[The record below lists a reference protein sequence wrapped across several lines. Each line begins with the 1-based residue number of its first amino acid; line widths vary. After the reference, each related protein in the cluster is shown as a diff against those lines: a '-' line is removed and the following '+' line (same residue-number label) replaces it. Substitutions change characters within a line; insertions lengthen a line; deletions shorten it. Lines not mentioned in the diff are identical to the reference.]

1 MAGVVTYPSL
11 GAQALLL
18 IRLTARAGQ
27 CVPVQTLCAFHAMPE
42 PTVRAALQALWDKGY
57 VRCTLGADGLICAA
71 QVSGRQG
78 GLM

>member
-1 MAGVVTYPSL
+1 M
-11 GAQALLL
+11 
-18 IRLTARAGQ
+18 
-27 CVPVQTLCAFHAMPE
+27 PVQTLCAFHAMPE